1 MIKQVLSDKLV
12 IYKNAIPNP
21 EELIKEFEET
31 LVKFDYS
38 WTKAVINDFEYN
50 NDLRSCTIFSLF
62 VNESDDSE
70 WAKAKV
76 NLNQK
81 INKFVSEAFL
91 DYCKTYGYKVKSKE
105 PWEICRYEETQKL
118 VWHTDDGP
126 THPCDVSFVIY
137 FNDDYEGGDIQF
149 KEHLDGY
156 PYKPPAG
163 SIIIF
168 PSKSTHVHRVIPIT
182 KGVKYAAI
190 SFAK

>member
-12 IYKNAIPNP
+12 IYQNAIPNP
-21 EELIKEFEET
+21 KELIKEFENT
-31 LVKFDYS
+31 LTEFNQS
-38 WTKAVINDFEYN
+38 WKKSVINDFEYN
-50 NDLRSCTIFSLF
+50 SDLRSCTIFSLF
-62 VNESDDSE
+62 VNDSDDAE

-76 NLNQK
+76 SLNQK

-91 DYCKTYGYKVKSKE
+91 DYCKTYEYKVKNKE

-137 FNDDYEGGDIQF
+137 FNDDYEGGEIQF

-168 PSKSTHVHRVIPIT
+168 PSKSTHIHRVIPIT
-182 KGVKYAAI
+182 KGIKYAAI